1 MVCLYHGDYGPAD
14 PTFDLGSASHFG
26 MRGWMVDAT
35 LLKNARNIGEA
46 QAIERHLIRGESV
59 SWCDQGYAW
68 AEQDA
73 VSWFYAAAFL
83 FVVLPY
89 LIFKIRARAKIA
101 LGAPTTTIDGRQR
114 LTD

>member
-26 MRGWMVDAT
+26 MHGWMVDAT

-59 SWCDQGYAW
+59 LRRRVSVRRPALRDLQDQGPGEDHFGRTDKHDRWPA
-68 AEQDA
+68 
-73 VSWFYAAAFL
+73 
-83 FVVLPY
+83 
-89 LIFKIRARAKIA
+89 
-101 LGAPTTTIDGRQR
+101 GAH
-114 LTD
+114 